1 MVPIGPQPGKLIQR
15 GVPLS
20 YLPGLRGVVELV
32 RMGTAADRS
41 EVFAT
46 FLKILN
52 NCYNLIIAKYFRQ
65 LGIRMSEDRC
75 D

>member
-20 YLPGLRGVVELV
+20 YLMGLRGGGGV
-32 RMGTAADRS
+32 GADGDGSRPT

-46 FLKILN
+46 LFEILN
-52 NCYNLIIAKYFRQ
+52 NCYNLRIAKYFRQ